1 MRWTGATMIG
11 RARTIV
17 SSSSVHRDSG
27 EFNSRSFSRKLNVY
41 WMQLRLPPPLCDIFN
56 GQYKVCVGLDPW
68 HTPGVTTCHT
78 RPSQSVG
85 VTQCDTWTFR
95 ITLELLYSIVS

>member
-1 MRWTGATMIG
+1 
-11 RARTIV
+11 
-17 SSSSVHRDSG
+17 
-27 EFNSRSFSRKLNVY
+27 
-41 WMQLRLPPPLCDIFN
+41 MQLRLPPPLCDIFN

-85 VTQCDTWTFR
+85 VTQCDTWTFG
-95 ITLELLYSIVS
+95 ITLELLYCLINSEARAISPVDL